1 MSHSAPCHPLGSP
14 EEQPGSRGAREE
26 WGRGGGEAVLD
37 RAVGT
42 KGPLWAV
49 GDLVAGSGWVWEAIL
64 AAGKWEPVM
73 AFVIPEGR

>member
-1 MSHSAPCHPLGSP
+1 M
-14 EEQPGSRGAREE
+14 
-26 WGRGGGEAVLD
+26 LD

-64 AAGKWEPVM
+64 AAGKWEQPRDG
-73 AFVIPEGR
+73 FCHS

>member
-1 MSHSAPCHPLGSP
+1 MPLATPWAPRRSSQVHEGLGKN
-14 EEQPGSRGAREE
+14 GA
-26 WGRGGGEAVLD
+26 GGGGEAVLD

-73 AFVIPEGR
+73 AFVIPEAR

>member
-1 MSHSAPCHPLGSP
+1 MG
-14 EEQPGSRGAREE
+14 PG
-26 WGRGGGEAVLD
+26 GGGEAVLD

-73 AFVIPEGR
+73 AFVIPEAR